1 MKYTHLEQDTNKIL
15 GWYSD
20 EIHSKIPTPNIE
32 VVEKVWQEAIN
43 INANCYENGEFIVKD
58 FRSNEE
64 IELANTERIKSEL
77 KSAKKLALDNIV
89 VDVDGKLFD
98 GNETARLN
106 IMSAIQSSELFGLN
120 ETGWKLA
127 DNTAVLVNLAEL
139 KMALALSIEEVG
151 RIVMVTKIED
161 L

>member
-1 MKYTHLEQDTNKIL
+1 MKYAHIIETKLHGWYDDTIHLE
-15 GWYSD
+15 
-20 EIHSKIPTPNIE
+20 IPEPKVE
-32 VVEKVWQEAIN
+32 VTEDQWQEAIS

-64 IELANTERIKSEL
+64 IELAKIERIKSDL

-106 IMSAIQSSELFGLN
+106 IMSAIQASELFGLA

-127 DNTAVLVNLAEL
+127 DNSSTLVTLDEL
-139 KMALALSIEEVG
+139 KTALALSIQEVG
-151 RIVMVTKIED
+151 RIVMVSKIED

>member
-1 MKYTHLEQDTNKIL
+1 MKYAHIIETKLHGWYDDSIHLE
-15 GWYSD
+15 
-20 EIHSKIPTPNIE
+20 IPEPKIE
-32 VVEKVWQEAIN
+32 VTENQWQEAIS

-106 IMSAIQSSELFGLN
+106 IMSAIQSSELFGLT

>member
-1 MKYTHLEQDTNKIL
+1 MCY
-15 GWYSD
+15 D
-20 EIHSKIPTPNIE
+20 EIETVKE
-32 VVEKVWQEAIN
+32 IN
-43 INANCYENGEFIVKD
+43 NKKGYLINNSLSFMIADEN
-58 FRSNEE
+58 
-64 IELANTERIKSEL
+64 SEL
-77 KSAKKLALDNIV
+77 LDSVKQWLAEGNEPEAEFSAEELESQRVASLKQAKKIALDNIV

-106 IMSAIQSSELFGLN
+106 IMSAIQASELFELN